1 MKICPNCGY
10 KQDADNKFCIKCG
23 HSMQNVAEAMNT
35 EHVAQN
41 TQQVNSQL
49 AGANG
54 ITVKPNLSSRLTKTN
69 KKKYL
74 LISIVVIIIVALFGF
89 YTYRTSAA
97 HNPDN
102 PLSNQEI
109 TFTMRKIANT
119 DPGDDSSDDDG
130 EHLALVLSRKSM
142 ANIYLNI
149 WLLMVKH
156 ENNKAFNYINGHPEF
171 KRLTYKMFVTGG
183 DYNNISEKMNH
194 EGEIVFKMMGMKT
207 YKKIFSDL
215 DRWGDTAT
223 KPAEDIVSV
232 QITPNYGEEAKNGQK
247 VQISLAGKT
256 SILRKYGINLKPRKV
271 KIIGLKN

>member
-54 ITVKPNLSSRLTKTN
+54 IIVKPNLSSRLTKTN

-130 EHLALVLSRKSM
+130 EHLALVLSRKSL

-171 KRLTYKMFVTGG
+171 KRFFNKMLIKGEDYKSSKKLDNEDEIVYKMIGA
-183 DYNNISEKMNH
+183 
-194 EGEIVFKMMGMKT
+194 KT

-215 DRWGDTAT
+215 NRWADTSN
-223 KPAEDIVSV
+223 KPAEDIVFV

-247 VQISLAGKT
+247 VQINFAGKT